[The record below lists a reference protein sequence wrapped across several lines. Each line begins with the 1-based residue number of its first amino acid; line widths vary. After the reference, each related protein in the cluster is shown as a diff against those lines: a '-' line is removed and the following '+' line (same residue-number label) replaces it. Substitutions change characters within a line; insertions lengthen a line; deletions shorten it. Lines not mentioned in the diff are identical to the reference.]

1 MTVNPDFLLLVALP
15 LIAAILAIPIYVLA
29 KVVTGGLLDLV
40 D

>member
-1 MTVNPDFLLLVALP
+1 MTVNGDFLLVLALP

-29 KVVTGGLLDLV
+29 KAITGGLLDLV